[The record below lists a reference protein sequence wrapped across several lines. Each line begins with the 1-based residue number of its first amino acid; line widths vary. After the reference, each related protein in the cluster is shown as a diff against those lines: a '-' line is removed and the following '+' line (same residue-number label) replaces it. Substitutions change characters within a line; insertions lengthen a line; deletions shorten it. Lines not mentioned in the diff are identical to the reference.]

1 MRASTAAQLHVRQAG
16 AIAPG
21 AFILGGGLISL
32 GIIRSLGPR
41 GVPIIVF
48 HDGDDDIAAH
58 SKYVRAVRLIDGSN
72 AKLTI
77 DAIVSEAK
85 LEARKPVLLVA
96 GDRSLLQACRHQ
108 EELKPHLHLLLPAI
122 DAAETV
128 VSKEI
133 FRVFAESHGAP
144 VPKSW
149 LPNSQQELL
158 QLSQTLRYPVVIK
171 PVQSTDWQTP
181 AVVAQQGHIKMIL
194 ARDSAALVYH
204 WTFLAAS
211 CGPALVQEYIDGSD
225 SDHYSYV
232 SYRDANGHELV
243 GICVQKLRLNP
254 IHGGLSSLAVC
265 VEDESMRRSAQNLLQ
280 QLSYVGA
287 ASVCFKRDPR
297 NDQAFIFEVNGRLPL
312 VHGALFANGVDLP
325 WLMYCDALGLPC
337 TRLSVAP
344 SRQTWISLT
353 HDYWAVRDYM
363 RCNELS
369 ISDWMRSLM
378 SVRYIVEFDPKDLN
392 VFAWFVKQT
401 TGHILAGLQKR
412 LRGSERRLPNS
423 TPR

>member
-1 MRASTAAQLHVRQAG
+1 MSASTAAQLHVRQA
-16 AIAPG
+16 AANTHG

-41 GVPIIVF
+41 GVPITVF

-58 SKYVRAVRLIDGSN
+58 SKYVRAVRLTDGSN
-72 AKLTI
+72 AELTI

-108 EELKPHLHLLLPAI
+108 EELKPHLHLLLPTI
-122 DAAETV
+122 GAAETV
-128 VSKEI
+128 VSKEL

-149 LPNSQQELL
+149 LPSSLQELL

-171 PVQSTDWQTP
+171 PVQSTDWQTS
-181 AVVAQQGHIKMIL
+181 AVVAQQGHIKMII
-194 ARDSAALVYH
+194 ARDSAALVNH
-204 WTFLAAS
+204 WTSLAAS

-232 SYRDANGHELV
+232 SYRDANGYELV
-243 GICVQKLRLNP
+243 GTCVQKLRLNP

-280 QLSYVGA
+280 QLRYVSA

-297 NDQAFIFEVNGRLPL
+297 TGQAFIFEVNGRLPL
-312 VHGALFANGVDLP
+312 AHGALFANGVDVP

-337 TRLSVAP
+337 DRQSVIP
-344 SRQTWISLT
+344 GRQRWISLT
-353 HDYWAVRDYM
+353 HDFWAANDYM
-363 RCNELS
+363 RCNELT
-369 ISDWMRSLM
+369 IVDWLKSLM
-378 SVRYIVEFDPKDLN
+378 NVRYIVELDPHDLS
-392 VFAWFVKQT
+392 VFWWFLKQKV
-401 TGHILAGLQKR
+401 GLIIARLKKEIL
-412 LRGSERRLPNS
+412 SFVNH
-423 TPR
+423 